1 MDPVL
6 KCWVGL
12 ILCQHCSMFWYS
24 SGHHQPHNSNC
35 VVKYDGMVIIL
46 GELLTGSHVQRCVST
61 NLILAEIFIA
71 LFGLFDPSLG
81 PRREVASNSVYM
93 WIVAAA
99 QTMAGWWHDAEFGD
113 RRQIAIARLGTWVRS
128 NMCVDFVSSDRSSY
142 SDNVLSNTIWRTSA
156 GHIVLMKARP
166 RVK

>member
-1 MDPVL
+1 MCRGAQIDTFCQEVIPLEMDPVL

-12 ILCQHCSMFWYS
+12 ILCQHCSR
-24 SGHHQPHNSNC
+24 HHQPHNSNC

-46 GELLTGSHVQRCVST
+46 GELLTGSQGQRCVST

-113 RRQIAIARLGTWVRS
+113 RRQIAIAPVVTRVRS
-128 NMCVDFVSSDRSSY
+128 NMCVDFLSSDRSSY
-142 SDNVLSNTIWRTSA
+142 SDNVL
-156 GHIVLMKARP
+156 L
-166 RVK
+166 